1 MKTAMWIGMVRRRCA
16 QVRSRIHPARKL
28 DVMKLHAVHGG
39 GELLVAERRGRAG
52 NVNFRAIGDQRA
64 AQLAQKAEV
73 TDESGND
80 NQQAHWNGFHAAGAT
95 IVDCCGTLIAAASA
109 RR

>member
-1 MKTAMWIGMVRRRCA
+1 CTYSLSLHDALPIW
-16 QVRSRIHPARKL
+16 KL

-95 IVDCCGTLIAAASA
+95 RSEEHTSELQSRGH
-109 RR
+109 